1 MSLPWYID
9 PDKIDGTNE
18 NGALVAKNIR
28 GDDSVAEAVFQYGV
42 NINADY
48 VPEDV
53 INRFHHSGMKMI
65 DEVNAME
72 KDLIIDLGCG
82 FNPFIKYIKNC
93 IGADV
98 LPYKDIN
105 IQSDFAHT
113 PFIDDCADVCLCLT
127 GQFFRFINN
136 EKALTEIRRI
146 AKDGCIIYCRTPK
159 QKFRKLKKKIL
170 GTRRANDA
178 LLAKTMGEK
187 YGFEIRTELEV
198 EIPAYTVCQTCLQK
212 HTKAYL
218 KTIPTQHYHWT
229 WTVRK

>member
-28 GDDSVAEAVFQYGV
+28 EDESVEQTLFQYGDNV
-42 NINADY
+42 NVEY
-48 VPEDV
+48 VAEDV
-53 INRFHHSGMKMI
+53 INRFNHTGMQMV
-65 DEVNAME
+65 DEINAMN
-72 KDLIIDLGCG
+72 KDLVIDLGCG
-82 FNPFIKYIKNC
+82 FNPYVKYIKNC
-93 IGADV
+93 VGTDV
-98 LPYKDIN
+98 LPYKNID

-159 QKFRKLKKKIL
+159 QKFRKLKKKVL
-170 GTRRANDA
+170 GTRRADESVLA
-178 LLAKTMGEK
+178 LRMGEK
-187 YGFEIRTELEV
+187 YGFEMRTELESEV
-198 EIPAYTVCQTCLQK
+198 PAYTTCITCQK
-212 HTKAYL
+212 KYPHAYS
-218 KTIPTQHYHWT
+218 KTIPKQHFHWT
-229 WTVRK
+229 WIVRK